1 MTTAVTISFGVAR
14 GIGSVDNIS
23 FGAVRTLETFAALP
37 ATSATAA
44 LDGETAF
51 VCNTGVTAIL
61 CAIGSAPDA
70 ATATAT
76 AASGAGIGIAAS
88 ERVMVSVRTGD
99 KVNCKVT
106 P

>member
-1 MTTAVTISFGVAR
+1 MATAVVISFGVAR
-14 GIGSVDNIS
+14 GIGSVDNLS
-23 FGAVRTLETFAALP
+23 VGAVRTLETFAALP

-44 LDGETAF
+44 LDGEAAF
-51 VCNTGVTAIL
+51 VCNTGAAAIL

-76 AASGAGIGIAAS
+76 ATSGAGFAIAAQ
-88 ERVMVSVRTGD
+88 ERVLLSVRNGD
-99 KVNCKVT
+99 KINCKVT